1 MQIRKIYMFLFIL
14 LVCPLFSIQAQTTTD
29 SVLLKYDRHWE
40 IKEGLYRVMLDNKMG
55 VVKSNGDIIVPCQFN
70 QVWNIDSEGFFRV
83 LKKGKAGVYHE
94 SGKVIIPA
102 EYDQI
107 WSFNNGWAKVMQ
119 NGKLGYF
126 NREGLAVVPCVYQQ
140 IWSFENGRARVLKE
154 GKVGYIN
161 EKGFEIIPPAYQ
173 QIWSFENGRARILK
187 DGKVGYI
194 DEEGNEVIAPIYSH
208 IWNFEDGK
216 AKALL
221 DGQMVWIDEKGQLLD
236 IPIDQTEAKETEI
249 EERQTTQKQIVIED
263 DWGNETR
270 VRIPGGKVIIKE
282 DGNNTYVEIGT
293 GNSKKQYRYKDR
305 RFNGHFTGIELGF
318 ANYVSADGTTH
329 LPDDASYLTLNDA
342 QSFSLGL
349 NFLQWSIGLQRR
361 GNIGLV
367 SGLGIE
373 HTRYRLAGPYIITKD
388 ENGNTSYNTSDRN
401 IKTNQLT
408 TTYINAPLLLE
419 MQIPTGHY
427 RPFYISGGVIG
438 GFRIN
443 SFSRV
448 KYNDNE
454 GPGKEKKT
462 SDFNIR
468 DWRYGVMVRMGYRAI
483 NLFGTYYLST
493 MFEDNKGPEIYPVSV
508 GISIGIDGWDLSR

>member
-1 MQIRKIYMFLFIL
+1 M
-14 LVCPLFSIQAQTTTD
+14 
-29 SVLLKYDRHWE
+29 
-40 IKEGLYRVMLDNKMG
+40 
-55 VVKSNGDIIVPCQFN
+55 
-70 QVWNIDSEGFFRV
+70 
-83 LKKGKAGVYHE
+83 
-94 SGKVIIPA
+94 
-102 EYDQI
+102 
-107 WSFNNGWAKVMQ
+107 
-119 NGKLGYF
+119 
-126 NREGLAVVPCVYQQ
+126 
-140 IWSFENGRARVLKE
+140 
-154 GKVGYIN
+154 
-161 EKGFEIIPPAYQ
+161 
-173 QIWSFENGRARILK
+173 
-187 DGKVGYI
+187 GYI

-236 IPIDQTEAKETEI
+236 IPIDQTEAKEI
-249 EERQTTQKQIVIED
+249 EAKQTQTTQKEKQIVIED

-282 DGNNTYVEIGT
+282 NGNNTYVEIGT
-293 GNSKKQYRYKDR
+293 GNSKKRYRYNDR

-318 ANYVSADGTTH
+318 ANYVSADGTTN

-373 HTRYRLAGPYIITKD
+373 HTRYRIAGPYIITKD
-388 ENGNTSYNTSDRN
+388 ENGNTTYNTSDRN

-419 MQIPTGHY
+419 MQIPTSHY

-483 NLFGTYYLST
+483 NLFGTYYLSS